1 MKNKLVTTVG
11 LIAGLY
17 SQNIA
22 ITSDGDVYQIWD
34 TGQTLMFES
43 IDNGSTIE
51 IMKETN
57 VQSSYNNGRTS
68 KNNRQVWEDPTK
80 WKEFTTTGLF
90 ESPHKECRICNP
102 TRSDTL
108 DLSRGRI
115 RQD

>member
-1 MKNKLVTTVG
+1 MGTTYGGIKMKNKLVTTVG

-57 VQSSYNNGRTS
+57 
-68 KNNRQVWEDPTK
+68 K
-80 WKEFTTTGLF
+80 
-90 ESPHKECRICNP
+90 
-102 TRSDTL
+102 
-108 DLSRGRI
+108 
-115 RQD
+115 